1 MYNINNHKYYYLF
14 RALNTN
20 TIAGNVDTITCA
32 EIVNDGGYKY
42 ALFDTLFEE
51 DLVEESHEET
61 SIQFGKLM
69 QLVPPL
75 QQTKVTMDGAKLA
88 QAARSQY
95 DEVDIGTAEETIWGK
110 TFKIRLTSKKTGKK
124 IDLNITYN
132 DPDIKL
138 EEDDED

>member
-1 MYNINNHKYYYLF
+1 M
-14 RALNTN
+14 
-20 TIAGNVDTITCA
+20 D
-32 EIVNDGGYKY
+32 
-42 ALFDTLFEE
+42 
-51 DLVEESHEET
+51 
-61 SIQFGKLM
+61 
-69 QLVPPL
+69 
-75 QQTKVTMDGAKLA
+75 QT
-88 QAARSQY
+88 ARSQY